1 MEIPE
6 VEVYGLADKLWSGE
20 LYVLFEHD
28 YVLLCVD
35 LLICFSSAWGVKRES
50 ILIGTFCS
58 QFATLSGSCSEC
70 GHAQSY
76 LNGIGLIS
84 LRLPLITTVNFPKSV
99 DFPLYIL
106 MKKKCMGFTVMY
118 MQFE

>member
-20 LYVLFEHD
+20 LYVLFEHE

-35 LLICFSSAWGVKRES
+35 VDFVSSTWGVKRES
-50 ILIGTFCS
+50 ISIGTFCS